1 MQIVRRRFAEPGVL
15 WQNAL
20 EAQDLGFKRINMMFG
35 E

>member
-20 EAQDLGFKRINMMFG
+20 EAQDLGLKRIEIVFG